1 MSKLLYAN
9 FSRLKKDIIFKIV
22 MAVMFLLGV
31 IICISNYMDIVRY
44 DDIVKFDNIFFGSIG
59 YIGVLIAAFSSMF
72 VGTEYSDGIIRN
84 KIVIGHRRSDIYL
97 SNFWVCT
104 LAGVLSNLCYTLVVC
119 IIGIPLFGFL
129 ETSFSM
135 LLVLYIDCILLI
147 VAYSAIFNLVAMLI
161 SNKAH
166 ATIISMLL
174 IFVAL
179 ITAAIIIGMLA
190 APEFISPV
198 TITVDGQMVDNSVPN
213 PRYLTGIKRNII
225 QTIQDILPTGQSLQI
240 AGINVKNPG
249 WMAMYSVIIA
259 SLINVIGIFCFRR
272 KNLK

>member
-9 FSRLKKDIIFKIV
+9 FSRLKKDITFIIA
-22 MAVMFLLGV
+22 MAMMILLGV
-31 IICISNYMDIVRY
+31 IICISNYMDMVRY
-44 DDIVKFDNIFFGSIG
+44 DDLVKFDSIFFGSIG

-104 LAGVLSNLCYTLVVC
+104 VAGLWSNLCYIIVVC
-119 IIGIPLFGFL
+119 VIGIPLFGFL

-135 LLVLYIDCILLI
+135 TLVLFLDCVLLI

-179 ITAAIIIGMLA
+179 IAAAIIFGMLA

-240 AGINVKNPG
+240 AGLNVKNPG

-259 SLINVIGIFCFRR
+259 ILINVIGIFCFRR